1 MCPVDHYMRL
11 AFVLDF
17 EKTFQE
23 RDCSAKQRLHPTSE
37 SECIG
42 GVFLVQI
49 TIFRIITKPEVWE
62 HAACH
67 VYQLYQMQYKNLV
80 KEKIRFGEQQETQRD
95 RVSKRKSRG
104 SNGGDCLNFFFE
116 RTLDK
121 ILVYLF
127 SSKVSRLKLLSGK
140 VFLKKDII
148 LARILKC
155 TILEKTFGFGAFY
168 HSTQYL
174 KENEIKATS
183 AVGRALWFIVLSV
196 KRCCCFNICDISVR
210 SVIVKPS
217 GWLRSS
223 ALCSDESEKKKTRS
237 IHGQTCLSCHSCHI
251 CDSLHLRPVLLA
263 RTCLLTSRC
272 TFQSF

>member
-1 MCPVDHYMRL
+1 MCSIYHYMRL

-95 RVSKRKSRG
+95 RVSRRKSRG

-121 ILVYLF
+121 ILVYFLLPKPPDSNFSLAKCFKKRTLF
-127 SSKVSRLKLLSGK
+127 S
-140 VFLKKDII
+140 
-148 LARILKC
+148 
-155 TILEKTFGFGAFY
+155 
-168 HSTQYL
+168 Q
-174 KENEIKATS
+174 
-183 AVGRALWFIVLSV
+183 
-196 KRCCCFNICDISVR
+196 
-210 SVIVKPS
+210 
-217 GWLRSS
+217 
-223 ALCSDESEKKKTRS
+223 ES
-237 IHGQTCLSCHSCHI
+237 
-251 CDSLHLRPVLLA
+251 
-263 RTCLLTSRC
+263 
-272 TFQSF
+272 

>member
-23 RDCSAKQRLHPTSE
+23 RGCSAKQRLHPTSE

-104 SNGGDCLNFFFE
+104 SNGGDCLNFFFK

-121 ILVYLF
+121 ILVYFLPKSPDSNFSLAKCFKKRTLF
-127 SSKVSRLKLLSGK
+127 S
-140 VFLKKDII
+140 
-148 LARILKC
+148 
-155 TILEKTFGFGAFY
+155 
-168 HSTQYL
+168 Q
-174 KENEIKATS
+174 
-183 AVGRALWFIVLSV
+183 
-196 KRCCCFNICDISVR
+196 
-210 SVIVKPS
+210 
-217 GWLRSS
+217 
-223 ALCSDESEKKKTRS
+223 ES
-237 IHGQTCLSCHSCHI
+237 
-251 CDSLHLRPVLLA
+251 
-263 RTCLLTSRC
+263 
-272 TFQSF
+272 